1 MNIIQQIIRKSHVK
15 VKDISKET
23 WIDIYRINN
32 IVKWYSPTTDEVEKI
47 MTYVLHRYEEIAEI
61 CNNIEI

>member
-32 IVKWYSPTTDEVEKI
+32 IVKWYSPTTNEVEKI
-47 MTYVLHRYEEIAEI
+47 MTYVLHRYDEISEI